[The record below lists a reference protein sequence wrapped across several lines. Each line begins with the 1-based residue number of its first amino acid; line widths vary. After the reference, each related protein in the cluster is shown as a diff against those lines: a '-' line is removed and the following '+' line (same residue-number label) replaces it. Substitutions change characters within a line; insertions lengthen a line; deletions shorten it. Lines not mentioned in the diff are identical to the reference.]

1 MALGKK
7 AIMGI
12 GTLIVF
18 IATILV
24 AAVAAGV
31 IISTSGVLQQKAL
44 IIGEQAQNR
53 LINGIEV
60 THIFVEGNT
69 TAKTANNFEVLTR
82 PEPAAGPVNFKTTS
96 VSFFTD
102 EGAYSASLE
111 HPSMV
116 TNNVTVTAAV
126 TTAAFVSF
134 NDADGDGIS
143 ESVIFRSDGGTGND
157 SLQFNFSSKG
167 LSDNISIGRDASAWT
182 GQTVNISDVP
192 IIGNGDVF
200 GYFHITDSSV
210 SSNNQ
215 VDANTLRVTDMFE
228 GDCTFD
234 KVIPETRYCL
244 VTMAG
249 QDDWYLEYGETVFI
263 YFRVKPQNVLLEN
276 DEFEFK
282 IFPQD
287 GRSTYILDRI
297 PGVIYKRRINVYP

>member
-1 MALGKK
+1 MTLSKK

-12 GTLIVF
+12 GTLIIF

-60 THIFVEGNT
+60 THIFAQGNT
-69 TAKTANNFEVLTR
+69 TAKTANNFEILSR

-102 EGAYSASLE
+102 SGAYSAELE
-111 HPSMV
+111 HPTMIEF
-116 TNNVTVTAAV
+116 NETVSSAV
-126 TTAAFVSF
+126 TTSYVAFG
-134 NDADGDGIS
+134 DLDGDGVSDTVRIVTDSGALDDYLLFNLS
-143 ESVIFRSDGGTGND
+143 ETGLTDNVSLTFNADNTNSRNVSD
-157 SLQFNFSSKG
+157 
-167 LSDNISIGRDASAWT
+167 IPIT
-182 GQTVNISDVP
+182 GQDTIY
-192 IIGNGDVF
+192 
-200 GYFHITDSSV
+200 GYFHIEDSAGV
-210 SSNNQ
+210 SGQ
-215 VDANTLRVTDMFE
+215 IDANTLRITDVFE
-228 GDCTFD
+228 GDCSFE
-234 KVIPETRYCL
+234 KVIPETKYCIVTL
-244 VTMAG
+244 VG
-249 QDDWYLEYGETVFI
+249 EDDYYLEYGETVFI
-263 YFRVKPQNVLLEN
+263 YFRVLNDNSLIEN

-297 PGVIYKRRINVYP
+297 PSVIYKRRINLYP